1 MSAPPTTT
9 SAPDGLVAARAR
21 RRRPRRRAAA
31 RGTGAGERLAGL
43 LFVAPL
49 VAMLAVF
56 ALLPLGR
63 VVYYAFT
70 RYDGLTPARW
80 VGLENFRFL
89 AEWDDFWRILT
100 NNLVLVCGI
109 VVWVAVP
116 FAIAIVIFGH
126 RRAPLVRTVL
136 LLPALLP
143 PIVVGGV
150 FRLLL
155 ADRGPLNGVLRAVG
169 LGGLAQPWLAD
180 DKLVLLSV
188 IGVIGWATAGTGVML
203 YSAGLATL
211 SSSYV
216 EAAVLDGARWHQLVW
231 HIYRPALRPVTRFWT
246 LLLTVG
252 TVTVFFPWIYGL
264 TQGGPGIASTTLDFQ
279 VYVSGIQDGRLGLGS
294 AIALVGI
301 ALIVVLLLA
310 QFAAARVRRAAEWT
324 A

>member
-1 MSAPPTTT
+1 MSERTTAAP
-9 SAPDGLVAARAR
+9 ARPGR
-21 RRRPRRRAAA
+21 RRRRGGSRPVTRRS
-31 RGTGAGERLAGL
+31 ERFAGL

-80 VGLENFRFL
+80 VGLENFKFL
-89 AEWDDFWRILT
+89 LEWHDFWRILL
-100 NNLVLVCGI
+100 NNVVLIAGI

-116 FAIAIVIFGH
+116 FTIAIVIFGQ

-143 PIVVGGV
+143 PIIIGGV

-155 ADRGPLNGVLRAVG
+155 ADKGPLNETLRSIG
-169 LGGLAQPWLAD
+169 LGALAQPWLAD

-203 YSAGLATL
+203 YSAGLSTL
-211 SSSYV
+211 SESYV
-216 EAAVLDGARWHQLVW
+216 EAAVLDGANWRQLVW

-264 TQGGPGIASTTLDFQ
+264 TQGGPGIASTTLDYQ
-279 VYVSGIQDGRLGLGS
+279 VYISGIQDGRLGLGS
-294 AIALVGI
+294 AIAVVGI
-301 ALIVVLLLA
+301 FLIVVLLLA
-310 QFAAARVRRAAEWT
+310 QYAASRVRRAAEWT
-324 A
+324 S